1 MLTLST
7 NPLIS
12 NSMKLRSYV
21 VRLFAVAVSLMYG
34 SCSQRNIDDNEF
46 LIVATTGMIADIV
59 HNVVGDSLT
68 NVKVLSLM
76 GEGVDPHLY
85 KATARDV
92 ERLQNADIVFY
103 NGLHLEG
110 KMTDVLEKLSKSKP
124 VIPISR
130 NIPEHSLR
138 MLSETQHDP
147 HIWFDVRLWK
157 YACSAVANEL
167 SRIDT
172 TNSTTYQ
179 QNALKYLHKL
189 DSLDLWVRNQIMI
202 IPKEQR
208 VLITAHDA
216 FGYFGSAYGID
227 VIGLQGI
234 STVGEFSVQDV
245 MNLVTLISTRKIRS
259 VFIESSVSKRSIEA
273 VVEGVKSRGG
283 TISIGGELY
292 SDAMGAKH
300 TPEGTYIGM
309 VKANVRTIVQGL
321 R

>member
-1 MLTLST
+1 MNLMSYTLR
-7 NPLIS
+7 LLVIIIS
-12 NSMKLRSYV
+12 V
-21 VRLFAVAVSLMYG
+21 VHG
-34 SCSQRNIDDNEF
+34 SCISKKVDDKE
-46 LIVATTGMIADIV
+46 LTIVATTGMIADIIY
-59 HNVVGDSLT
+59 NVVGDSLPY
-68 NVKVLSLM
+68 VKVVSLM

-92 ERLQNADIVFY
+92 ERLQQADIIFY

-124 VIPISR
+124 VIPVSK
-130 NIPEHSLR
+130 NIPDNLLR
-138 MLSETQHDP
+138 MLSSTQHDP

-157 YACSAVANEL
+157 YACTEVVNEL
-167 SRIDT
+167 SRLD
-172 TNSTTYQ
+172 SLRSATYHR
-179 QNALKYLHKL
+179 NAKRYLSEL
-189 DSLDLWVRNQIMI
+189 DSLDTWVKSQIAL

-216 FGYFGSAYGID
+216 FGYFGSAYNID

-245 MNLVTLISTRKIRS
+245 MNLASLISLRKIKS
-259 VFIESSVSKRSIEA
+259 VFIESSVPKRSIEA
-273 VVEGVKSRGG
+273 VVEGVKSRGS

-292 SDAMGAKH
+292 SDAMGSKH

-309 VKANVRTIVQGL
+309 VKANVRTIVNGL